1 MSEMNHKEIC
11 NRIIDEMKKVI
22 VGKDEQLRLLLISLL
37 SKGHI
42 LIEDIPGVGKTT
54 AASAMAK
61 ATGLDAKRV
70 QFTPDVMATDISGFT
85 APDHKT
91 GEFVYKPGVCMTNI
105 LIADEINRTSPKT
118 QSALLEVMEERQVTV
133 DGVTYKLPEPFMVVA
148 TQNPLGYVG
157 TYPLPEAQLDRFM
170 MKTSMGY
177 PSVDQ
182 EMRIVA
188 DRHGANPLD
197 VVVPVTTAEEVVA
210 LQKEV
215 EQVHVDEAVQ
225 QYIVEL
231 VCATRTHGLI
241 ALAASPRASL
251 SLMRAACAA
260 ALLDGRNYVIPRDV
274 SDMYEA
280 IVAHRLML
288 APEAKIERL
297 TASQLLA
304 AIKDAVKVEGEGV
317 VSTKGVL

>member
-1 MSEMNHKEIC
+1 MNHKEIC

-304 AIKDAVKVEGEGV
+304 AIKDAVKAPIV
-317 VSTKGVL
+317 K

>member
-1 MSEMNHKEIC
+1 MSEMNRKEIC
-11 NRIIDEMKKVI
+11 NRIIEEMKKVI
-22 VGKDEQLRLLLISLL
+22 IGKDEQLRLLLIALL

-177 PSVDQ
+177 PSADQ

-197 VVVPVTTAEEVVA
+197 VVVPVTTAEDVVA

-304 AIKDAVKVEGEGV
+304 AIKDAVKAPIV
-317 VSTKGVL
+317 K

>member
-1 MSEMNHKEIC
+1 MENLQNVAKEQEIC
-11 NRIIDEMKKVI
+11 RKITEEMKKVI

-42 LIEDIPGVGKTT
+42 LIEDVPGVGKTT

-85 APDHKT
+85 APDAKT

-133 DGVTYKLPEPFMVVA
+133 DGVTHKLPEPFMVVA

-157 TYPLPEAQLDRFM
+157 TYPLPEAQLDRFL
-170 MKTSMGY
+170 MKMTMGY
-177 PSVDQ
+177 PNA
-182 EMRIVA
+182 EEEARIIG
-188 DRHGANPLD
+188 DRHGINPMES
-197 VVVPVTTAEEVVA
+197 VEAVSSPEEIIEM
-210 LQKEV
+210 QKTV
-215 EQVHVDEAVQ
+215 EQIFVDPAVLE
-225 QYIVEL
+225 YIVRL
-231 VCATRTHGLI
+231 VCATRENKLV

-251 SLMRAACAA
+251 ALMRAACAA

-274 SDMYEA
+274 SEMYEA
-280 IVAHRLML
+280 VVSHRIML
-288 APEAKIERL
+288 APEAKIERM
-297 TASQLLA
+297 TAAQLLA
-304 AIKDAVKVEGEGV
+304 TLKDAVKAPIV
-317 VSTKGVL
+317 K

>member
-1 MSEMNHKEIC
+1 MMSEMNHKEIC
-11 NRIIDEMKKVI
+11 NRIIEEMKKVI
-22 VGKDEQLRLLLISLL
+22 IGKDEQLRLLLVSLL

-54 AASAMAK
+54 AAAAMAK

-91 GEFVYKPGVCMTNI
+91 GEFIYKPGVCMTNI

-177 PSVDQ
+177 PSADQ

-210 LQKEV
+210 LQKQV

-231 VCATRTHGLI
+231 VCATRTHSLI

-260 ALLDGRNYVIPRDV
+260 ALLDGRDYVIPRDV

-297 TASQLLA
+297 TASKLLA
-304 AIKDAVKVEGEGV
+304 AIKDAVKAPIV
-317 VSTKGVL
+317 K

>member
-304 AIKDAVKVEGEGV
+304 AIKDAVKAPIV
-317 VSTKGVL
+317 K